1 MSKLRRASFM
11 ISAYKPAWQVTEAE
25 IKSILT
31 EKPQEFQSLIEPLQA
46 RDVAYASDLA
56 HLKRFIERWRA
67 DRSFREALPADA
79 GGIAAEYGL
88 RANPEDLRYFWD
100 EAFARGLDVRQDDEK
115 PMIVRR
121 HQFFIREKLLHR
133 EKLRS
138 VECVPDDLRHRAWRN
153 RQIGRSLGHLG
164 VKPHEGIIHSP
175 FAIELS
181 DGCSVGCWFCG
192 VSAEKKKSDF
202 LYTAENAAF
211 WREVLG
217 VLRARVGEAART
229 GFLYWASDPM
239 DNPDYEKFALDMA
252 HICGRFP
259 QTTTALAHKDVER
272 TRALLRLSV
281 ENGCTINRFSV
292 LSLGQFNKIMKAFAA
307 EELLHCEIISQN
319 GEAAQIQSNAG
330 RARGNDRLQSRAEA
344 RGAKSEEWS
353 EVPGTIACVSGFL
366 INMVRRRV
374 RLITPCPSS
383 DRWPDGYWIFE
394 EGLFQTAADLDSLLE
409 GMMDRHM
416 KTAVRA
422 GEVVRFRHDL
432 RFEKLDNGYRLH
444 AFGAKSTFA
453 GDPRFGLQR
462 RELGEAIAQG
472 NFTAAQI
479 ALRFE
484 ERFSRPLENTFD
496 ILNHLFEGGYLDEE
510 PRRLPPATNAKR

>member
-1 MSKLRRASFM
+1 M
-11 ISAYKPAWQVTEAE
+11 ISAYKPAWQITEAE
-25 IKSILT
+25 IRSILT
-31 EKPQEFQSLIEPLQA
+31 ERPQEFQSLIEPLQA
-46 RDVAYASDLA
+46 RNVAYASDLA

-67 DRSFREALPADA
+67 DRSFREALPSDA
-79 GGIAAEYGL
+79 GRIAAEYEL

-100 EAFARGLDVRQDDEK
+100 EAFARGMDARPDEK
-115 PMIVRR
+115 KPLIVQQ

-138 VECVPDDLRHRAWRN
+138 VECVPADLRHRAWRN

-202 LYTAENAAF
+202 LYTTENAVF

-229 GFLYWASDPM
+229 GFLCWASDPM

-353 EVPGTIACVSGFL
+353 EAPGTIACVSGFL

-394 EGLFQTAADLDSLLE
+394 EGHFQTAAGLDALLE

-416 KTAVRA
+416 KTAVGA
-422 GEVVRFRHDL
+422 ADVVRFRRDL
-432 RFEKLDNGYRLH
+432 VFEKAENGYRLH

-453 GDPRFGLQR
+453 GDPRFGPQR
-462 RELGEAIAQG
+462 QELGEADRRRQ
-472 NFTAAQI
+472 
-479 ALRFE
+479 
-484 ERFSRPLENTFD
+484 
-496 ILNHLFEGGYLDEE
+496 LDRS
-510 PRRLPPATNAKR
+510 PNCASL